1 MYPYGI
7 IASIRVNTVGPA
19 VQGKTLGFNPAISAA
34 GVVRNGVGDVTL
46 HLGENTQIDS
56 ENVAPHVQVVG
67 TAPRETALEWVADD
81 ECRVRLLDN
90 AGAAAEGI
98 VEVTLFRKS
107 FQP

>member
-7 IASIRVNTVGPA
+7 VASIRVNTVGPA
-19 VQGKTLGFNPAISAA
+19 VLGKSLGFNPAISAA

-46 HLGENTQIDS
+46 HLGDNAQIDS

-67 TAPRETALEWVADD
+67 TAPLENALEWVADD

-98 VEVTLFRKS
+98 VEVTLWRKS